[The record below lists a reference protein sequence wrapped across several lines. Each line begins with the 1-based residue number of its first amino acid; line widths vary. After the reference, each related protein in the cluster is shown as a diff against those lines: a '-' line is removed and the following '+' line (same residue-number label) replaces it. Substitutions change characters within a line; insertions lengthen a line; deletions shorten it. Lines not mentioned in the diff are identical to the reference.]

1 MQVAFLPRCPT
12 SLNILVKFNDL
23 PFLINLYIYILD
35 IVYPVLGVRTSLNI
49 LVNKI

>member
-23 PFLINLYIYILD
+23 PFLINLYYILD
-35 IVYPVLGVRTSLNI
+35 IVYPLLGVRTSLNI